1 MSVLRLSGWAGLA
14 AIGPLVAWLTPSLLT
29 QSLVAQA
36 TFLAIF
42 ALGVGLLLRQN
53 GTVSFGHAAFFGL
66 PGYML
71 GALLPL
77 KLMPVELLI
86 CAAVLLTAG
95 AAFVI
100 GLVIVRV
107 HGIAFGMLTLAVG
120 QAVYEAATRM
130 RGLTGGSDGLSLRL
144 PPHLFGLSLKTFQQP
159 GGMLIV
165 SWLVMVAVLS
175 LVSVLGASRLGVLTE
190 AIRDNEERVRFLGY
204 RTLLPRAAMFA
215 ISAAVTAVGGV
226 LFSLYNAFI
235 SPDTVHWTASGSA
248 LIMAILGGS
257 GAFWGP
263 VAGAFV
269 YFFVKDLLSGY
280 TAHWLSI
287 IGMALIV
294 TTVAFP
300 AGLAG
305 LLPWMRKLIE
315 SRQGE
320 DPVASS

>member
-1 MSVLRLSGWAGLA
+1 
-14 AIGPLVAWLTPSLLT
+14 
-29 QSLVAQA
+29 
-36 TFLAIF
+36 
-42 ALGVGLLLRQN
+42 
-53 GTVSFGHAAFFGL
+53 
-66 PGYML
+66 
-71 GALLPL
+71 
-77 KLMPVELLI
+77 
-86 CAAVLLTAG
+86 LLTAG

-120 QAVYEAATRM
+120 QAVYEAATRL
-130 RGLTGGSDGLSLRL
+130 RGITGGNDGLSLRL

-165 SWLVMVAVLS
+165 SWLVMVAVLA
-175 LVSVLGASRLGVLTE
+175 LISVLGASRLGVLTE